1 MTSVVERI
9 LYRELCHLSAGCGD
23 PADHQA
29 TSRWVDYHRY
39 AWEEG
44 GERPRA
50 WPCPEQLP
58 VDSRNL
64 LLSTVLLTM
73 YTGGPPM
80 SRAGQ
85 VRSDDGTGD
94 WKG

>member
-44 GERPRA
+44 GVKVK
-50 WPCPEQLP
+50 C
-58 VDSRNL
+58 
-64 LLSTVLLTM
+64 
-73 YTGGPPM
+73 G
-80 SRAGQ
+80 
-85 VRSDDGTGD
+85 
-94 WKG
+94 